1 MWWLTYQ
8 DSPGSTETS
17 LLTTAGG
24 AAVAGAELRTAG
36 LRTAGPRTAGPAGR
50 LFYAVRPATPRSG
63 AVEGCHCRAPPV
75 LYITTQQHTSYQ
87 LPASSYQLTAH

>member
-24 AAVAGAELRTAG
+24 AAVAGAELGCRTELQVPALQDLQAG
-36 LRTAGPRTAGPAGR
+36 CSTR
-50 LFYAVRPATPRSG
+50 
-63 AVEGCHCRAPPV
+63 
-75 LYITTQQHTSYQ
+75 
-87 LPASSYQLTAH
+87 